1 MNQLQTETLLSR
13 NDAAKF
19 LGGICLTTLHRLK
32 IPKLRI
38 RRRVF
43 YRHEDLKCWLV
54 EQAYVTEIKND

>member
-1 MNQLQTETLLSR
+1 MKELTKEDGLFSR
-13 NDAAKF
+13 NEAAKY

-43 YRHEDLKCWLV
+43 YRIVD
-54 EQAYVTEIKND
+54 